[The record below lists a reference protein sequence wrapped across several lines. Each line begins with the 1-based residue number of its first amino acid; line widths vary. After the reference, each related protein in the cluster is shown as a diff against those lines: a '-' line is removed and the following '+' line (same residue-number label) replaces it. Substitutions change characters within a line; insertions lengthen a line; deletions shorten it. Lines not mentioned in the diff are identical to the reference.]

1 MSVIDVNAKDGTPP
15 GHHELS
21 PEEELRYSELFGK
34 LDVDGDGRINVD
46 DLQEGLVRM
55 GVHMVPNHAEKFM
68 SKSDQN
74 QDGLLDFS
82 EFVRYVT
89 EHEKQLHLVF
99 KSVDHNQDGAIDVD
113 EILLSL
119 KKLGVSVSKEE
130 ADKLL
135 KRFKGC
141 KGCRDHIPNHDPRH
155 GELECVCY
163 MDKDGTL
170 KVDWNEWRNYL
181 LLHPSS
187 DLRDI
192 YAYWRHATHSY
203 YINLNQYFHRPLDL
217 ECFQIPQ
224 RLFLD
229 IGEDVMVPD
238 EFTEQERQTGMWWR
252 ILAAGGAAGAV
263 SRTVTAPL
271 DRLKV
276 ILQVIGSKK
285 PNVGILDGF
294 KHMYREGGITSFW
307 RGNGINVIKIAPE
320 SAIKFFAYERIKRLL
335 HTEGKELKVYERFV
349 AGALAGVVAQTSIY
363 PMEVLKTRL
372 AIRKT
377 GQYKGILDCAVQ
389 IYKKEGFRCFYRG
402 YIPNCLGIIPYAGID
417 LAVYETVK
425 NSWIRNHQD
434 SPVPNTVVLLG
445 CGTVSSTCGQ
455 LASYPLALVRTRL
468 QAQTSKTTT
477 MGSLFTDIIKSEG
490 FKGLYRGITP
500 NFMKVIPAV
509 SIGYVVYENTKTLLG
524 VKAV

>member
-1 MSVIDVNAKDGTPP
+1 MKVVDVNAKGGTPP
-15 GHHELS
+15 VHPDHEVS
-21 PEEELRYSELFGK
+21 PEEEVRYSELFGK

-74 QDGLLDFS
+74 KDGHLDFS

-89 EHEKQLHLVF
+89 EHEKQLHIVF

-130 ADKLL
+130 ADRLL
-135 KRFKGC
+135 KS
-141 KGCRDHIPNHDPRH
+141 
-155 GELECVCY
+155 

-192 YAYWRHATHSY
+192 YAYWRHAT
-203 YINLNQYFHRPLDL
+203 
-217 ECFQIPQ
+217 
-224 RLFLD
+224 FLD

-285 PNVGILDGF
+285 PNIGILDGF
-294 KHMYREGGITSFW
+294 KHMYREGGFQSFW

-320 SAIKFFAYERIKRLL
+320 SAIKFLAYERIKRLL
-335 HTEGKELKVYERFV
+335 HTEGTELKVYERFV
-349 AGALAGVVAQTSIY
+349 AGALAGVVAQTTIY

-434 SPVPNTVVLLG
+434 SPVPNIAVLLG

-468 QAQTSKTTT
+468 QAQTSKTIT
-477 MGSLFTDIIKSEG
+477 MGSLFTEIIKTEG
-490 FKGLYRGITP
+490 VKGLYRGITP

>member
-1 MSVIDVNAKDGTPP
+1 MKVVEVNAKGGTPP
-15 GHHELS
+15 VHPDHELS
-21 PEEELRYSELFGK
+21 PEEEVRYSELFGK

-74 QDGLLDFS
+74 KDGHLDFS

-89 EHEKQLHLVF
+89 EHEKQLHIVF

-130 ADKLL
+130 ADRLL
-135 KRFKGC
+135 KS
-141 KGCRDHIPNHDPRH
+141 
-155 GELECVCY
+155 

-192 YAYWRHATHSY
+192 YAYWRHAT
-203 YINLNQYFHRPLDL
+203 
-217 ECFQIPQ
+217 
-224 RLFLD
+224 FLD

-285 PNVGILDGF
+285 PNIGILDGF
-294 KHMYREGGITSFW
+294 KHMYREGGFKSFW

-320 SAIKFFAYERIKRLL
+320 SAIKFLAYERIKRLL
-335 HTEGKELKVYERFV
+335 HTEGTELKVYERFV
-349 AGALAGVVAQTSIY
+349 AGALAGVVAQTTIY

-434 SPVPNTVVLLG
+434 SPVPNIAVLLG

-468 QAQTSKTTT
+468 QAQTSKTIT
-477 MGSLFTDIIKSEG
+477 MGSLFTDIIKTEG
-490 FKGLYRGITP
+490 VKGLYRGITP

>member
-1 MSVIDVNAKDGTPP
+1 
-15 GHHELS
+15 
-21 PEEELRYSELFGK
+21 
-34 LDVDGDGRINVD
+34 
-46 DLQEGLVRM
+46 
-55 GVHMVPNHAEKFM
+55 M

-74 QDGLLDFS
+74 KDGHLDFS

-89 EHEKQLHLVF
+89 EHEKQLHIVF

-130 ADKLL
+130 ADRLL
-135 KRFKGC
+135 KRLKGC
-141 KGCRDHIPNHDPRH
+141 KGCRDHLPNHGPKH
-155 GELECVCY
+155 GDLECVCY

-192 YAYWRHATHSY
+192 YAYWRHAT
-203 YINLNQYFHRPLDL
+203 
-217 ECFQIPQ
+217 
-224 RLFLD
+224 FLD

-285 PNVGILDGF
+285 PNIGILDGF
-294 KHMYREGGITSFW
+294 KHMYREGGFKSFW

-320 SAIKFFAYERIKRLL
+320 SAIKFLAYERIKRLL
-335 HTEGKELKVYERFV
+335 HTEGTELKVYERFV
-349 AGALAGVVAQTSIY
+349 AGALAGVVAQTTIY

-434 SPVPNTVVLLG
+434 SPVPNIAVLLG

-468 QAQTSKTTT
+468 QAQTSKTIT
-477 MGSLFTDIIKSEG
+477 MGSLFTDIIKTEG
-490 FKGLYRGITP
+490 VKGLYRGITP